1 MRHNTSSDFMG
12 DYAHTPV
19 MWRETLGFIRDMK
32 RRKGVL
38 VDCTLG
44 EGGHSELILKE
55 FHGLRIIGFERDG
68 YLVTVARRR
77 LGEFGP
83 RMEVIN
89 DNFANAALHLGRLS
103 EGIVFFL
110 YDLGISSYHFERS
123 GRGFSFRDDEP
134 LDMRLDQNAR
144 LDAAAIVNGYA
155 ENELT
160 DIFKRYGEERWAG
173 RIARRICAARAKE
186 PIKSSGELA
195 RLVLRAI
202 PKRYHVRNIHP
213 ATRIFQA
220 LRIAVNDELSA
231 IESSLHDACSLLSAG
246 GRICAI
252 SFHSLEDRIVKTA
265 FRGMASGCSCGLPP
279 RQCVCGARPLVRI
292 LTRKPLSPGA
302 DEIAANN
309 RARSAKMRVC
319 EKL

>member
-1 MRHNTSSDFMG
+1 MRHNTSSDFEG
-12 DYAHTPV
+12 GYAHTPV
-19 MWRETLGFIRDMK
+19 MWRETLGFIRDMQ
-32 RRKGVL
+32 RRNGVL

-55 FHGLRIIGFERDG
+55 FNDLRIIGFERDR
-68 YLVTVARRR
+68 YLVTVARER
-77 LGEFGP
+77 LGEFGM

-89 DNFANAALHLGRLS
+89 DNFANIALHLERFPD
-103 EGIVFFL
+103 GIVFFL

-134 LDMRLDQNAR
+134 LDMRLDEGAR

-173 RIARRICAARAKE
+173 RIARYICAARGRS
-186 PIKSSGELA
+186 PIKSSSELSQ
-195 RLVLRAI
+195 LVLRAI

-231 IESSLHDACSLLSAG
+231 IESSLHDACTLLSSG
-246 GRICAI
+246 GRICVI
-252 SFHSLEDRIVKTA
+252 SFHSLEDRIVKTV
-265 FRGMASGCSCGLPP
+265 FRRMAAGCTCGLPP
-279 RQCVCGARPLVRI
+279 RQCVCGARPMVRI
-292 LTRKPLSPGA
+292 LTKKPLSPGV
-302 DEIAANN
+302 EELAANN

>member
-1 MRHNTSSDFMG
+1 MG

-55 FHGLRIIGFERDG
+55 FHELRIIGFERDG

-89 DNFANAALHLGRLS
+89 DNFANAALHLGHLS

-173 RIARRICAARAKE
+173 RIARRICAARVKE

-202 PKRYHVRNIHP
+202 PRRYHVRNIHP

-265 FRGMASGCSCGLPP
+265 FRGMASGFSCGLPP